1 MRPFPGRCRQ
11 IGDDGKAGDDGQILL
26 LALVYGLIGLALVT
40 VVVGASAVH
49 LERKKLLAVAD
60 AAALDA
66 ADALDSGG
74 YYERGGARLSGGV
87 PLTDESVR
95 VSVATYVAGGTTAG
109 FEGFA
114 VGFPTGTPDGE
125 TAEVTLVAVARLPLV
140 SSVLN
145 PWSKGIGLRVTARSR
160 ADLQ

>member
-1 MRPFPGRCRQ
+1 MRALPSQSAR
-11 IGDDGKAGDDGQILL
+11 DDGQILL

-66 ADALDSGG
+66 ADALDPSG
-74 YYERGGARLSGGV
+74 YYARGGARLAGGV

-95 VSVATYVAGGTTAG
+95 ASVDAYVEGRTTTG
-109 FEGFA
+109 FESFA

-125 TAEVTLVAVARLPLV
+125 SAEVTLVAVARLPLV
-140 SSVLN
+140 SSVLS
-145 PWSKGIGLRVTARSR
+145 PWSEGIGLRVTARAR
-160 ADLQ
+160 TDLQ